1 MLTFLLV
8 VSEDEDEE
16 DDEEETE
23 EKRRSSKSDDE
34 VALRDDDEVDAL
46 IVLNPSLFLYL
57 TLSRENIRDIYVRCA
72 CSFVC
77 LFVPRGSDVIQ

>member
-1 MLTFLLV
+1 MLTFL
-8 VSEDEDEE
+8 SEE
-16 DDEEETE
+16 DDDDDEEEEETE
-23 EKRRSSKSDDE
+23 ENRRSSKSDDE